1 VSIISFLRPT
11 DPRSLR
17 AQAETAAQEGNL
29 AKAITLW
36 QKLNSTSNATASTLL
51 SESRACLVQGL
62 AAQAE
67 RSLHRAV
74 AADPTE
80 IESWLLLLKILRVED
95 RLLDALHFGWTALVQ
110 VAPTARVELLR
121 ELTLLTLTDLKDEI
135 ARTLLQ
141 KWIDADPTD
150 VDARVA
156 LLRRIEAEPRS
167 EDPDRDVRLAV
178 LSKLMAEHPNHVG
191 VREALVT
198 ALADAGE
205 QDRGRILLD
214 SWPVDERDGRYWR
227 LLGRWYLEH
236 DQMPEQA
243 IKALQAAII
252 DFPHDWRI
260 HYRLARALKI
270 VGRTEEARHEAE
282 AVTRIR
288 ELLDPLFLEPRLEM
302 SFTHLDQPAARQ
314 VLANLCTKAG
324 LTHLAKAWNSIKL
337 DQPVRTIEPEEMR
350 AGSNGA
356 KLLPELR
363 R

>member
-1 VSIISFLRPT
+1 VSIIGFLRPA
-11 DPRSLR
+11 DPRWLR

-36 QKLNSTSNATASTLL
+36 HQLNSTSNATASTLL
-51 SESRACLVQGL
+51 SESRVCLAQGL

-80 IESWLLLLKILRVED
+80 VESWLLLLKILRVED
-95 RLLDALHFGWTALVQ
+95 RLLDALHFGWSALVQ

-121 ELTLLTLTDLKDEI
+121 ELTLLALTDLKDDL

-150 VDARVA
+150 IDAQVA
-156 LLRRIEAEPRS
+156 LLRRIEAEPLS

-178 LSKLMAEHPNHVG
+178 LSKLLAEHPDHVG

-205 QDRGRILLD
+205 QDRGRMFLD
-214 SWPVDERDGRYWR
+214 SWPADERDGRYWR

-236 DQMPEQA
+236 DQAPEQA
-243 IKALQAAII
+243 IRALQAAII
-252 DFPHDWRI
+252 DFPHDWRT

-270 VGRTEEARHEAE
+270 VGRAEEAHHEAE
-282 AVTRIR
+282 AVSRIR
-288 ELLDPLFLEPRLEM
+288 EVVDPLFLEPKLEM
-302 SFTHLDQPAARQ
+302 SFAHLEQPAARQ
-314 VLANLCTKAG
+314 ALADLCARAG
-324 LTHLAKAWNSIKL
+324 LTRLAEAWRSIEL
-337 DQPVRTIEPEEMR
+337 DQPPRTTRPEEIR
-350 AGSNGA
+350 AGSKGA